1 VSLPSQRTAKHGL
14 GVDTPMHEIGAGSG
28 LVIGSGHVPLTDA
41 GAVPPLGTGHQP
53 STTSRTG
60 RRMYRAS
67 SRRARAEIPDGASAP
82 DATKDRELSFRAACG
97 YAMNGWPVLPGS
109 AWNGYRFVVPG
120 TMKVTEGIRP
130 FVPRNYAT
138 LNVDTI
144 MSWWNVQGSLWPSV
158 LIRSGDAFRLL
169 STTVDIGEN
178 VLADSYFDEHA
189 GPVILRPDIG
199 RVFFLVRPNPEFPDG
214 IRVAK
219 DTELMAAGAWTAAP
233 PTQTN
238 DHHVRWLIT
247 PGDADWRPAPL
258 EVIREVLTTISG
270 QTQPAMSRVR
280 PYARSGQSPQHAREQ
295 AG

>member
-1 VSLPSQRTAKHGL
+1 MSLPSQRTAKYGL
-14 GVDTPMHEIGAGSG
+14 GADPDEIGAGSG
-28 LVIGSGHVPLTDA
+28 LMTGSGHVPQTDA
-41 GAVPPLGTGHQP
+41 GVVPPLGAGHQP

-67 SRRARAEIPDGASAP
+67 SRRARAEIPDGASAA
-82 DATKDRELSFRAACG
+82 DATKDREASFRAACG
-97 YAMNGWPVLPGS
+97 YATNGWPVLPGS
-109 AWNGYRFVVPG
+109 AWNGFRFVVPG

-138 LNVDTI
+138 LNVETI
-144 MSWWNVQGSLWPSV
+144 MSWWNVTGSIWPSP
-158 LIRSGDAFRLL
+158 LIRSGDAFQLL

-199 RVFFLVRPNPEFPDG
+199 RVFFLVRPNPEFSDG
-214 IRVAK
+214 FRATK
-219 DTELMAAGAWTAAP
+219 DTELMASGAWTAAP

-238 DHHVRWLIT
+238 GHRVRWLIT
-247 PGDADWRPAPL
+247 PGDADWQPAPL

-270 QTQPAMSRVR
+270 QMQPAMSRVR
-280 PYARSGQSPQHAREQ
+280 PYTRSEQSRPHAREQ
-295 AG
+295 GN